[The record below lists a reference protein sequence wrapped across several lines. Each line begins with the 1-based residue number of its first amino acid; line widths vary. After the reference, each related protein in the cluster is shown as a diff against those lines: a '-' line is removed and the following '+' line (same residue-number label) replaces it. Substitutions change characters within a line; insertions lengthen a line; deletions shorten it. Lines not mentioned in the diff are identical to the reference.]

1 MTSELREFNSIE
13 EFIKYIDSALNNYR
27 GKLSELLRLIENAR
41 VRAGLESKLSEY
53 LAKLTGG
60 KVEGA
65 IGLIDLKVVKIAL
78 SPSPKVEVPALE
90 QLAESINNK
99 IALLQSLRK
108 SLESIASAEV
118 SAKLSVI
125 VIDDLPKYIF
135 LKL

>member
-13 EFIKYIDSALNNYR
+13 EFIKYIDSALDNYR
-27 GKLSELLRLIENAR
+27 RKLAELLRLIEDAR

-53 LAKLTGG
+53 LAKLTGS
-60 KVEGA
+60 KVEGVS
-65 IGLIDLKVVKIAL
+65 GLIDLKIVKIAL

-99 IALLQSLRK
+99 ITLLQSLKK
-108 SLESIASAEV
+108 SLESVASADI